1 MGATENQP
9 RWEASERGA
18 REASAWAEWSEGEVS
33 LGGWWGAL
41 DGGGSGGVAT
51 KQRHRSCLVFSHLFA
66 RIPSLPR
73 TSTPPPPPPEPS
85 FLPPPSSIASN
96 PAPCLFHR
104 SPPFLHHYSY
114 RRTPAASRRDD
125 PARPRGCSIDS
136 RSSFSSALTPLRRPP
151 PAPLHSTDHP
161 GPPPPVPPCP
171 SAVAPVL
178 RPTAGHLRSPPH
190 CAAIHLRGDAART
203 GNGADTNQRG
213 HAELPMS
220 KADSEGAV

>member
-1 MGATENQP
+1 MGENSRNQP
-9 RWEASERGA
+9 QWEKRRRGGEERLASGLVGLEGDSHGLRGKKVA
-18 REASAWAEWSEGEVS
+18 PSVVSGFLASLRSNPLSSAHEHAAAAAAGAVLPATALFNREQPCPVS
-33 LGGWWGAL
+33 LPP
-41 DGGGSGGVAT
+41 VAA
-51 KQRHRSCLVFSHLFA
+51 V
-66 RIPSLPR
+66 
-73 TSTPPPPPPEPS
+73 PPPLLVPS
-85 FLPPPSSIASN
+85 YAGRL
-96 PAPCLFHR
+96 
-104 SPPFLHHYSY
+104 
-114 RRTPAASRRDD
+114 RRDD
-125 PARPRGCSIDS
+125 PATRGCSIDS